1 MNKSTD
7 TGTEA
12 PVNQGPESTEAK
24 NVAIQILKNRTKV
37 GGMICAAGPLDF
49 PVTKTM
55 ADALVAAGLATITG
69 IWA

>member
-1 MNKSTD
+1 MKGNTD

-12 PVNQGPESTEAK
+12 PVNQSPEEVK
-24 NVAIQILKNRTKV
+24 NVAIHILKNRTKV
-37 GGMICAAGPLDF
+37 GGMICAAGPCDF

-69 IWA
+69 IWG